1 MLSCPVRRIRTVH
14 LDDSALKVAKSL
26 NGLQHL
32 SYRALDAGVMPKRE
46 SIEVV
51 FGHPITCPQADS
63 PTQAQIDEYHLR
75 YVTALKD
82 LYELHRR

>member
-1 MLSCPVRRIRTVH
+1 
-14 LDDSALKVAKSL
+14 
-26 NGLQHL
+26 
-32 SYRALDAGVMPKRE
+32 MPKRE